1 MAKDKNKAGGDDDW
15 DSWDDDVSWDDGL
28 EEEKDDRKPSTR
40 FALGALKGAAK
51 DLASVD
57 RMKDLARKAL
67 PKGYSD
73 AMDTVDNTISS
84 TRELYHDAVRE
95 LKPGVRNTKRYLAEL
110 SKQYKEKVP
119 SFGKK
124 IIEKWER
131 EAKEEDDE
139 KARDAQY
146 RRDQEDE
153 KERELLATVTEALE
167 GSQEQAAQHQADN
180 LARDDIRQD
189 VEDKRFAQT
198 SKQMS
203 VMQDGVS
210 KMVGFNNQFA
220 ARYMRKSLEL
230 KYRALGLQRA
240 QFDHSQQISEIT
252 LKLLQG
258 IQKNT
263 GLPDFVKANASER
276 VKDMAFRKMFG
287 ETLDTMTPFSQR
299 FFGNIK
305 ENIKKRVIGRVKGEV
320 DNTQQLLSAMLA
332 GRDMMSMTEGMGT
345 EGDTREMQGEMA
357 GGMISSL
364 VAPWIVGK
372 GREKLEKMAAKSP
385 DSRLAKMLSEVKDNG
400 ANLTYGTR
408 NLAKLIQLDLSEGHY
423 RDDGGFLKDLAR
435 RGINMVVDRDH
446 GRRFSVSN
454 MRPDDL
460 VQGAQFDN
468 LTYRSI
474 NEVIP
479 GYLAKILQSTEGI
492 RTGEDDPDSHVY
504 DNVSGSFISQRNR
517 VSQAKEQ
524 LFRRSEFS
532 GFAGSM
538 QSVIKLADPDEKLSS
553 KARAALA
560 KQLMRDF
567 DANIPYDPKRYI
579 DKRNFDKS
587 IDKEAIA
594 EISKYF
600 RDRYG
605 IVDDIDEN
613 GNRIQTIANKHQL
626 MREREAVDLKYGDAG
641 RYQPDIQRQLNL
653 LANTGDRDAL
663 RKIGI
668 LETKDGVDRV
678 NHDRYFAELD
688 RYIDDPDYEK
698 RALVSTEVER
708 AKSRAQSTGDTVI
721 NKSGGK
727 DPKNTAAI
735 RELTKS
741 LSSIETLRNGGAAE
755 WGFGKWWNDQGIIAT
770 GIEDQARAWQ
780 EIQLEAQ
787 NRAEEQ
793 RTEMLR
799 LLQEISEQRGSI
811 LTEGQDEDGEHAT
824 RRRGIL
830 RRMVSNSKVKNALW
844 KTGGWLKDRAIGT
857 AKFAKNRFIADAN
870 RVIGAQRWVFDKL
883 TGGARKLQ
891 DIYVKGE
898 NQPRLLAAK
907 MKQGMYL
914 DQESGSVIKTFTDIK
929 GPVVDTDGN
938 VVLTKDDFD
947 KGLVNR
953 WGKAVEQSG
962 IRQWAAEGRD
972 ALMRLTNIPGMAK
985 QAVKGVWDYLDR
997 VKDVYVKGETTPRLL
1012 ALVMNNGGYFRKS
1025 DGKVI
1030 KHYTDIDGDVVD
1042 AQGNV
1047 VMTLADMQKGMVDK
1061 FGKPVKRAIDRVKD
1075 MAATVAKL
1083 PMTAMKKA
1091 KDLLVGAGRGA
1102 RNALSRMGNWWK
1114 DSAGIGVAANL
1125 TMADRLDKIY
1135 ELLQERLADPKGK
1148 DYRDWDGDGVRN
1160 GSLEDLRNKRKGK
1173 EGEGKDEKDG
1183 KKKDDGEKKPGMF
1196 SKLMEMFGNT
1206 KLGGML
1212 KGLGGGALGQML
1224 GGLGQGMG
1232 GLGTAALG
1240 ATKLAGRGAL
1250 ALGRGALW
1258 AGRGALALGSMG
1270 MSAIGGLGGLGALL
1284 FNPITLGILAGGVA
1298 IWGAWKLYKHFA
1310 DKPDP
1315 MQLLRLYAYGA
1326 RGDDSDF
1333 NAKILKTETYLTE
1346 HTISTGGGSY
1356 AFDPQTDAS
1365 ELLKVWEIDAK
1376 DRDRLSEW
1384 LRWFQDRFTPVY
1396 IRAFKNWKEQFP
1408 DGKKYM
1414 EMDKEPDGIA
1424 KVQWSEAFIDQD
1436 QNPQGPYYVEACP
1449 LAGEDRKK
1457 YLSGP
1462 NVLGLMQK
1470 QLEVIRKKYSRDR
1483 VKLTQEQASG
1493 RWEKMSAAQ
1502 RKAHAPYAL
1511 DGQRAV
1517 RRFNN
1522 MDYKSATAEQRRIL
1536 DATAVVE
1543 SISKR
1548 GKKTVTGGLIDELTS
1563 LRIRLYGLKVPLKSN
1578 IMVLLDLEDAVE
1590 PAVISEGDKTTFQGD
1605 LGKLYQEFAV
1615 KFGRAVNSPSDQKI
1629 WTAWMTNRFLP
1640 VFVELVAG
1648 TNKYGGKGKLDDT
1661 LQMVKDDDRYLIAQA
1676 MAGATYKDAKGDK
1689 KSIWTWDSCGF
1700 SGVEA
1705 NTDSSSTLVQMDALK
1720 YLADKAKL
1728 REKTDKANKEK
1739 EDLTAAQQAALM
1751 QSAGYQK
1758 NADGTWTKKSKTAYG
1773 ANPTNTVYNRN
1784 AGVAEGSGQ
1793 GGFYGAGQ
1801 EVQASGS
1808 YGQIDTG
1815 GVSDGGFRTPARGPG
1830 AEKGRKLLVKAALA
1844 KGITDPKELAMLLA
1858 NVEHESG
1865 DYKYSRELTYTKPDA
1880 LVRVFPKYF
1889 PTIAAAQAAISQG
1902 PAAVFERVYGGRM
1915 GNNKPGDGARYI
1927 GRGNIQITGKDNY
1940 LRIGKFLGK
1949 DLTANPEYLETP
1961 EGAAE
1966 GTVAWWMLN
1975 KNARSRAQSGDVDG
1989 TRRAVNGGLNG
2000 IQDVRQRTASWMMA
2014 IRNGQLQ
2021 KLIDEAKG
2029 GGSGVDSTT
2038 PANGDGDSAAPTSP
2052 GDLTDVGYRAQTKAV
2067 ATDAVN
2073 SAMKPEELAK
2083 NAPVQTPTGMAPQ
2096 PGKESTSQKQAAT
2109 AGAPLASTPPV
2120 TAQPSNPGASRGT
2133 APTANPVQ
2141 VETMTRQA
2149 QTMSQPGGDV
2159 TSILKDQLKE
2169 QQDINRNTKK
2179 MADGFDELVKAVG
2192 ALKLGNNGNQSPSQ
2206 NNQQLQSRP
2215 QGVSPLRQRHQ

>member
-15 DSWDDDVSWDDGL
+15 DSWDDDTSWDDGL
-28 EEEKDDRKPSTR
+28 EEEKDDRSPRTR

-51 DLASVD
+51 DLASID

-67 PKGYSD
+67 PKGYGD
-73 AMDTVDNTISS
+73 AMDTVDAAVSS

-95 LKPGVRNTKRYLAEL
+95 LKPGVRQSKRYLSDL
-110 SKQYKEKVP
+110 SKQYRDKVP
-119 SFGKK
+119 KVGKK
-124 IIEKWER
+124 ILDKWEA
-131 EAKEEDDE
+131 EAKEEDAQ
-139 KARDAQY
+139 KARDRQY
-146 RRDQEDE
+146 QEDQAAE
-153 KERELLATVTEALE
+153 KDRELLATVTEALE
-167 GSQEQAAQHQADN
+167 GNQEQQAQQHADN
-180 LARDDIRQD
+180 QARDDIRQD
-189 VEDKRFAQT
+189 VEDKRYAQT

-203 VMQDGVS
+203 VMQEGVS

-230 KYRALGLQRA
+230 KYRSLGLQRA
-240 QFDHSQQISEIT
+240 QFDHAQQVSEIT
-252 LKLLQG
+252 FKLLQG

-276 VKDMAFRKMFG
+276 VRDMAFRKMFG
-287 ETLDTMTPFSQR
+287 ATMDQMGSFNQR

-305 ENIKKRVIGRVKGEV
+305 ENIGKRVVGRVKGEL

-345 EGDTREMQGEMA
+345 EGDSREMQGEMA
-357 GGMISSL
+357 GGMLSSV
-364 VAPWIVGK
+364 VAPWLVGK
-372 GREKLEKMAAKSP
+372 GRDKLEKMAAKSP
-385 DSRLAKMLSEVKDNG
+385 DSRLAKIMGSVKDNG
-400 ANLTYGTR
+400 ANLSYGSR
-408 NLAKLIQLDLSEGHY
+408 NLAKLIQLDLAEGHY
-423 RDDGGFLKDLAR
+423 SDDQGFLKNLAR
-435 RGINMVVDRDH
+435 RGLNMVADRDH
-446 GRRFSVSN
+446 GRRFSVGT
-454 MRPDDL
+454 MKPEDL
-460 VQGAQFDN
+460 IQGAQFDN

-492 RTGEDDPDSHVY
+492 RTGEDDPDSHVF
-504 DNVSGSFISQRNR
+504 DNSTGSFISNRKR
-517 VSQAKEQ
+517 VSSAKEQ
-524 LFRRSEFS
+524 LFKRSEFS

-538 QSVIKLADPDEKLSS
+538 SSVLKIADPEEKLSE
-553 KARAALA
+553 KARGALT

-567 DANIPYDPKRYI
+567 DANIPYDPQRYI
-579 DKRNFDKS
+579 KLSNFDKS
-587 IDKEAIA
+587 IDKEAAKEIA
-594 EISKYF
+594 AFF
-600 RDRYG
+600 RDRFG

-613 GNRIQTIANKHQL
+613 GNRTQTIANKDQF
-626 MREREAVDLKYGDAG
+626 MREREAADLKFGEAG

-688 RYIDDPDYEK
+688 RYIDNPDYEK
-698 RALVSTEVER
+698 RAFDSTDVER
-708 AKSRAQSTGDTVI
+708 SKTRDQSAGDTVI

-735 RELTKS
+735 RELTRS
-741 LSSIETLRNGGAAE
+741 LSGIESLRNGGAAE
-755 WGFGKWWNDQGIIAT
+755 WGFGKWWNEQGIIAT
-770 GIEDQARAWQ
+770 SIEEQARAWQ

-787 NRAEEQ
+787 TRAEEQ
-793 RTEMLR
+793 RTEMLAILR
-799 LLQEISEQRGSI
+799 EISQNGGVGGGAEGEEGEEEEEGYGRAGLLGKVWRSRRLRSGLRKGGGLLKRG
-811 LTEGQDEDGEHAT
+811 
-824 RRRGIL
+824 
-830 RRMVSNSKVKNALW
+830 V
-844 KTGGWLKDRAIGT
+844 IG
-857 AKFAKNRFIADAN
+857 AARFAKNRFIGDVN
-870 RVIGAQRWVFDKL
+870 RVIGAQRWMLDKL

-914 DQESGSVIKTFTDIK
+914 DQESGSVIKTFKDIK

-962 IRQWAAEGRD
+962 IREWAAQGRD
-972 ALMRLTNIPGMAK
+972 TIMRLGNIPGMIK
-985 QAVKGVWDYLDR
+985 SVGKGVWDYLDR
-997 VKDVYVKGETTPRLL
+997 VKDVYVKGETSPRLL
-1012 ALVMNNGGYFRKS
+1012 AMVMNNGGYFSKVT
-1025 DGKVI
+1025 GKII
-1030 KHYTDIDGDVVD
+1030 KRYTDIDGDVVD

-1047 VMTLADMQKGMVDK
+1047 VMTLADMQKGIVDK
-1061 FGKPVKRAIDRVKD
+1061 LGKPIMRAKDRLMA
-1075 MAATVAKL
+1075 MAAKTVTL
-1083 PMTAMKKA
+1083 PLTAMRKA
-1091 KDLLVGAGRGA
+1091 KDLLVGAGRGVK
-1102 RNALSRMGNWWK
+1102 NALGRMGNWWK
-1114 DSAGIGVAANL
+1114 DSAGIGIAANL
-1125 TMADRLDKIY
+1125 TMADRLEKIY
-1135 ELLQERLADPKGK
+1135 ELLQERLVDPNKK
-1148 DYRDWDGDGVRN
+1148 DYRDKDGDGVRD
-1160 GSLEDLRNKRKGK
+1160 GSLEDLRAKREGK
-1173 EGEGKDEKDG
+1173 EGEGEVGKDG
-1183 KKKDDGEKKPGMF
+1183 KPKEEGEKKPGMMGQLF
-1196 SKLMEMFGNT
+1196 EMLGNT
-1206 KLGGML
+1206 KLGGL
-1212 KGLGGGALGQML
+1212 IKGLGGGAMGQML
-1224 GGLGQGMG
+1224 GGLSSGAM
-1232 GLGTAALG
+1232 GLGGAALG
-1240 ATKLAGRGAL
+1240 ATKLLGRGAL
-1250 ALGRGALW
+1250 GLGKAALW
-1258 AGRGALALGSMG
+1258 AGRGALAVGSMG
-1270 MSAIGGLGGLGALL
+1270 MSAVGGMAGLGALL
-1284 FNPITLGILAGGVA
+1284 FNPITLGILAGGAA

-1326 RGDDSDF
+1326 RGDESDF

-1376 DRDRLSEW
+1376 DRDRLGEW

-1408 DGKKYM
+1408 DGKKFM

-1470 QLEVIRKKYSRDR
+1470 QLEVIRKKYSKQT

-1493 RWEKMSAAQ
+1493 RWDQMSAAQ

-1511 DGQRAV
+1511 DGQKAV

-1522 MDYKSATAEQRRIL
+1522 MDYKSGGAERRRIF

-1543 SISKR
+1543 SISKN

-1578 IMVLLDLEDAVE
+1578 IMVLLDLEDSVE
-1590 PAVISEGDKTTFQGD
+1590 PAMVTEGATTSFKGD
-1605 LGKLYQEFAV
+1605 LNKLYQEYAV
-1615 KFGRAVNSPSDQKI
+1615 KFGRAVNSPTDQKI
-1629 WTAWMTNRFLP
+1629 WTEWMVNRFLP

-1648 TNKYGGKGKLDDT
+1648 ANKYGAQGKLDDT

-1689 KSIWTWDSCGF
+1689 KSIWTWDACGF
-1700 SGVEA
+1700 SGIPA
-1705 NTDSSSTLVQMDALK
+1705 NTDSSSVLVQMDALK
-1720 YLADKAKL
+1720 FLADKAKV

-1739 EDLTAAQQAALM
+1739 EDLSAAQQNALM

-1758 NADGTWTKKSKTAYG
+1758 NADGTWTKKSKQAYG
-1773 ANPTNTVYNRN
+1773 ANPSNTYT
-1784 AGVAEGSGQ
+1784 GQ
-1793 GGFYGAGQ
+1793 GGVQKTAGGGAYDTGQ
-1801 EVQASGS
+1801 EVQSSGS

-1830 AEKGRKLLVKAALA
+1830 ADKGRKLLIKAAIA
-1844 KGITDPKELAMLLA
+1844 RGITDPKELAMLLA

-1865 DYKYSRELTYTKPDA
+1865 DYKYSRELTYTKPEA

-1889 PTIAAAQAAISQG
+1889 PTLAAAQAAISQG

-1949 DLTANPEYLETP
+1949 DLTANPEYLESP

-1975 KNARSRAQSGDVDG
+1975 KRARDAAQSGDVDS

-2014 IRNGQLQ
+2014 IKSGQLQ

-2029 GGSGVDSTT
+2029 GGGSESTS
-2038 PANGDGDSAAPTSP
+2038 ANGDGDQVAPASP
-2052 GDLTDVGYRAQTKAV
+2052 GDLTDIGYRSKVAAA
-2067 ATDAVN
+2067 ATDVVN
-2073 SAMKPEELAK
+2073 SAATPADLAK
-2083 NAPVQTPTGMAPQ
+2083 NAPVQTPNGMAPQ
-2096 PGKESTSQKQAAT
+2096 PGKESASQKQAAS

-2120 TAQPSNPGASRGT
+2120 STTPVNPGANRGT
-2133 APTANPVQ
+2133 APTANPGQ
-2141 VETMTRQA
+2141 VESMARQA
-2149 QTMSQPGGDV
+2149 QSIGQPDGGV
-2159 TSILKDQLKE
+2159 KSILEKQLIE
-2169 QQDINRNTKK
+2169 QQEINKNTKK
-2179 MADGFDELVKAVG
+2179 MADGMEGLVAAVS
-2192 ALKLGNNGNQSPSQ
+2192 KLNLGGGSNAPAQSS
-2206 NNQQLQSRP
+2206 QQLQSRP
-2215 QGVSPLRQRHQ
+2215 QGVSPMRSRHQ